1 MTLRKLPE
9 VRRAIL
15 PLLLLGALIVGVSS
29 AGGRALASTTVVVEV
44 VGQGQVTSSAPNTGI
59 NCGNGKAAC
68 YLTFTTGTSIT
79 LTTSA
84 ASGWTFDS
92 WPSATCGGSGT
103 TCTFTASGASMVVE
117 ADFRSTGA
125 GTTQS
130 TLAVTYS
137 GKGFVSAPENAPHGS
152 TIDCGTD
159 GTTPTTQCGW
169 TELTGSTL
177 TIFETPSG
185 GGSFS
190 GWGGACSG
198 QSASCTV
205 HLTSDASASATWA
218 AAGAT
223 QMLSVTLTGS
233 GSVSGGGIHCPS
245 TCSTSEPAGALVTLT
260 ANASSGYVF
269 TGWGS
274 PCSGTSS
281 CTVTMAA
288 DTSVTATFS
297 PVLSVTVKGAGNVS
311 GGSGAINCGS
321 GASICSGNF
330 AQNAS
335 VTLVAT
341 PATGATFNGWSGAC
355 GGTSTTCTV
364 SMVASRSVTANF
376 SSGFGLTVTVTGS
389 GTVIGG
395 GINCGSEGAIC
406 SVIEAA
412 NGNVTLSETPDS
424 GSSFTSWG
432 GACTGSATTCTVS
445 MTSAKSVSA
454 TFSTGS
460 GGGSSPRLSVAVS
473 GFGTKSGGGISCGNG
488 AVTCSATETAGASV
502 TLSETPASGARFT
515 GWGGSCSG
523 TDATCTVTVNG
534 ATSVTATFT
543 TTTKKPPPHRAVL
556 TSLGLPVVR
565 HVGAGFQVTLRFRT
579 TIGGVARVHGRRAGR
594 VASTL
599 SLRLAAGPASIRIPV
614 VKPGSYVFTVQIG
627 TRSISWRACLGICG
641 SALKSPP
648 FVVTRESP
656 VATRAGDGW
665 SLVLHAQANLISD
678 VRVVASRGG
687 RKVVNLHV
695 LGSAGQIAIPPFL
708 LGPGNYTLRL
718 TATDAYGRVRTLILI
733 VALAR

>member
-1 MTLRKLPE
+1 M
-9 VRRAIL
+9 RRAIV
-15 PLLLLGALIVGVSS
+15 PLLVVGALVFGVAS
-29 AGGRALASTTVVVEV
+29 AGGRSLSSTTIVVEV
-44 VGQGQVTSSAPNTGI
+44 FGQGQVTSSSPNTGLS
-59 NCGNGKAAC
+59 CGNGKTKC
-68 YLTFTTGTSIT
+68 YLTFTSGGTVT
-79 LTTSA
+79 LTQSA
-84 ASGWTFDS
+84 ATGWSFDS
-92 WPSATCGGSGT
+92 WGGDCVVVGGNCTIDASGT
-103 TCTFTASGASMVVE
+103 ADKIVDATFA
-117 ADFRSTGA
+117 STGA

-130 TLAVTYS
+130 TLSVAYDKTN
-137 GKGFVSAPENAPHGS
+137 GNGFVSAPENAPHGS
-152 TIDCGTD
+152 IIDCGTD
-159 GTTPTTQCGW
+159 GTTPTTSCAW
-169 TELTGSTL
+169 TVLTGSTL
-177 TIFETPSG
+177 TLFQTPAAG
-185 GGSFS
+185 ASFS

-198 QSASCTV
+198 TAQSCSV
-205 HLTSDASASATWA
+205 HMTSDKSVSAAWI
-218 AAGAT
+218 AAGTTKA
-223 QMLSVTLTGS
+223 LSVSVTGN
-233 GSVSGGGIHCPS
+233 GTVSGGGIHCPS
-245 TCSTSEPAGALVTLT
+245 TCTASEPLNSAVTLS
-260 ANASSGYVF
+260 ASPASGYAF
-269 TGWGS
+269 TGWGGD
-274 PCSGTSS
+274 CSGTGST
-281 CTVTMAA
+281 CTVTMS
-288 DTSVTATFS
+288 DVMSVSATFAPAVS
-297 PVLSVTVKGAGNVS
+297 LSVTVKGAGNVS

-473 GFGTKSGGGISCGNG
+473 GSGTVSGGGISCGNG

-523 TDATCTVTVNG
+523 TAATCTVTVNG

-718 TATDAYGRVRTLILI
+718 TATDAYGRVRTLIWI

>member
-297 PVLSVTVKGAGNVS
+297 PVLSVTVNGAGNVS

-321 GASICSGNF
+321 GANICSANF

-341 PATGATFNGWSGAC
+341 PSTGATFNGWTGAC

-364 SMVASRSVTANF
+364 SMVAARSVVANF
-376 SSGFGLTVTVTGS
+376 SNGFTLSVTVSGN
-389 GTVIGG
+389 GTVSGG
-395 GINCGSEGAIC
+395 GISCGSQGSVC
-406 SVIEAA
+406 SVVPAS
-412 NGNVTLSETPDS
+412 NTSVTLSAQPDS
-424 GSSFTSWG
+424 GNTFSGWG
-432 GACTGSATTCTVS
+432 GACSGTSTTCTVS
-445 MTSAKSVSA
+445 MTAAKSVSA
-454 TFSTGS
+454 TFSS
-460 GGGSSPRLSVAVS
+460 GGGGPPQLSVSVS
-473 GFGTKSGGGISCGNG
+473 GSGRVSGGGISCGDG
-488 AVTCSATETAGASV
+488 AATCSVNETAGASV
-502 TLSETPASGARFT
+502 TLSESPASGYTFS
-515 GWGGSCSG
+515 GWGGSCGG
-523 TDATCTVTVNG
+523 TSTTCTVKVQSS
-534 ATSVTATFT
+534 TSVSATFAKK
-543 TTTKKPPPHRAVL
+543 TKSAGKKAKL
-556 TSLGLPVVR
+556 TSLGKPVVKP
-565 HVGAGFQVTLRFRT
+565 GGTGFQVTLRFRT
-579 TIGGVARVHGRRAGR
+579 TVGGVARVHGRRAGR

-614 VKPGSYVFTVQIG
+614 AKAGYYVFTLQIG
-627 TRSISWRACLGICG
+627 KNALSWRACLGTCG
-641 SALKSPP
+641 SALKSPA
-648 FVVTRESP
+648 FVLIREAPEAS
-656 VATRAGDGW
+656 RAGEGW
-665 SLVLHAQANLISD
+665 SLVVHARANLTSD
-678 VRVVASRGG
+678 VRVVVSRAG

-695 LGSAGQIAIPPFL
+695 LGRAGEISIPPFL
-708 LGPGNYTLRL
+708 LGPGSYSLKL
-718 TATDAYGRVRTLILI
+718 TATDAYGRVRTLVWV